1 MQLYYFFHQFVKTG
15 NFELNKLTESKLNY
29 LIVPILFFLLSIEA
43 KAADWQLVWADEFN
57 GSKLDYSKWDIS
69 EDAFGGGNQE
79 LQLYTD
85 RLKNVRVDNGKLII
99 QAHRDSPNIQGT
111 LRKFSSGKLRTKHR
125 GDWRYA
131 KIEIRAK
138 LPIGKGIWPAI
149 WMLPTYEKYGSWAA
163 SGEIDIME
171 LNGLNPS
178 EVLGTL
184 HYGGKW
190 PRNRSSG
197 SKTKLFQGTF
207 ADDFHV
213 FGVEWKEGE
222 IHWTL
227 DGKTWQK
234 QKKWSVEGVP
244 FPAPFDQRFHLI
256 LNVAVGGRFV
266 GPPSVKTN
274 FPVQMEID
282 WIRVYQRK

>member
-1 MQLYYFFHQFVKTG
+1 MPLYYFFHQFVKTG

-99 QAHRDSPNIQGT
+99 EAHRDSPNIQGT
-111 LRKFSSGKLRTKHR
+111 ERKFSSGKLRTKHR

-149 WMLPTYEKYGSWAA
+149 WMLPTYEKYG
-163 SGEIDIME
+163 
-171 LNGLNPS
+171 
-178 EVLGTL
+178 
-184 HYGGKW
+184 
-190 PRNRSSG
+190 
-197 SKTKLFQGTF
+197 
-207 ADDFHV
+207 
-213 FGVEWKEGE
+213 
-222 IHWTL
+222 
-227 DGKTWQK
+227 
-234 QKKWSVEGVP
+234 
-244 FPAPFDQRFHLI
+244 
-256 LNVAVGGRFV
+256 
-266 GPPSVKTN
+266 
-274 FPVQMEID
+274 
-282 WIRVYQRK
+282 

>member
-1 MQLYYFFHQFVKTG
+1 MKQFIFKMI
-15 NFELNKLTESKLNY
+15 F
-29 LIVPILFFLLSIEA
+29 ILFLPMELRS
-43 KAADWQLVWADEFN
+43 ADWKLVWSDEFN
-57 GSKLDYSKWDIS
+57 APKLNFSKWDIC

-99 QAHRDSPNIQGT
+99 EAHRDSPNVQGT
-111 LRKFSSGKLRTKHR
+111 SRKFSSGKVRTKHR

-149 WMLPTYEKYGSWAA
+149 WMLPTDEKYGSWAA

-171 LNGLNPS
+171 LNGNNPS
-178 EVLGTL
+178 ELLGTL
-184 HYGGKW
+184 HYGGQW

-197 SKTKLFQGTF
+197 SKKKLSKGTF
-207 ADDFHV
+207 ADEFHV
-213 FGVEWKEGE
+213 FGIEWAEGV

-227 DGKTWQK
+227 DGESWQK
-234 QKKWSVEGVP
+234 QKKWSVDKIP

-256 LNVAVGGRFV
+256 LNIAVGGRFV
-266 GPPSVKTN
+266 GSPSLKTN
-274 FPVQMEID
+274 FPVKMEVD
-282 WIRVYQRK
+282 WIRVYQPK